1 MTFGGRVT
9 QLITVGLG
17 FDDWEWGVSLFA
29 HNPSDI
35 KAIVYE
41 MRFDEVT
48 HTYGEFG
55 PFFNGLPLP
64 LREIYRRVLLV

>member
-1 MTFGGRVT
+1 
-9 QLITVGLG
+9 
-17 FDDWEWGVSLFA
+17 
-29 HNPSDI
+29 
-35 KAIVYE
+35 

-55 PFFNGLPLP
+55 PFYNGLPLP